1 MEKKTAATKA
11 TKVTNDNEKSKLT
24 SESISEDLH
33 SEELKKSVCGI
44 IMPIADTDGYPN
56 GHWADV
62 YDIIC
67 EASTQAG
74 FRANLVSF
82 DDDVAVIQKRIVQN
96 IYDNPIVVCDIS
108 AKNAN
113 VMFELGMRLAFDKPT
128 VIVKDEKTPY
138 SFDISSIEHLEYP
151 SDLRY
156 QSINEFK
163 KKLAGKIKE
172 TYQKSKDDPSYTT
185 FLKHFGTFKIAQIE
199 ENEVSENTYLALE
212 LKEIK
217 SMMMSIMH
225 KSSNFIPNYAS
236 QRARTDSLLTVH
248 EQKLNI
254 KKLSDSSFSLEFNN
268 LIIGR
273 SIVLSFIDK
282 LMTLGLSVKKYSSK
296 PARIFIEFESPLEDE
311 KEKLFREIAT
321 SFFY

>member
-1 MEKKTAATKA
+1 MEKKTAV
-11 TKVTNDNEKSKLT
+11 TKVNNDIEKSKLT

-33 SEELKKSVCGI
+33 SEELKIPVCGI

-56 GHWADV
+56 GHWTNV

-199 ENEVSENTYLALE
+199 EKEVSENTYLALE

-217 SMMMSIMH
+217 SMMVSILRN
-225 KSSNFIPNYAS
+225 SSNSALNQISKPLRVDNILNES
-236 QRARTDSLLTVH
+236 DRKISL
-248 EQKLNI
+248 
-254 KKLSDSSFSLEFNN
+254 KKVSETSYSIEFNN
-268 LIIGR
+268 
-273 SIVLSFIDK
+273 VL
-282 LMTLGLSVKKYSSK
+282 V
-296 PARIFIEFESPLEDE
+296 ARVMLKTFFDNLRAAGFKVTQYTSRPSRVLIEFESPLTDDN
-311 KEKLFREIAT
+311 EKLLKNLAT
-321 SFFY
+321 SFFF

>member
-1 MEKKTAATKA
+1 MEKKTAV
-11 TKVTNDNEKSKLT
+11 TKVNNDIEKSKLT

-33 SEELKKSVCGI
+33 SEELKTPVCGI

-56 GHWADV
+56 GHWANV

-199 ENEVSENTYLALE
+199 EKEVSENTYLALE

-217 SMMMSIMH
+217 SMMVSILRN
-225 KSSNFIPNYAS
+225 SSNSALNQMSKPLRVGNILNES
-236 QRARTDSLLTVH
+236 D
-248 EQKLNI
+248 QKIAL
-254 KKLSDSSFSLEFNN
+254 KKVSETSYSLEFNN
-268 LIIGR
+268 
-273 SIVLSFIDK
+273 VL
-282 LMTLGLSVKKYSSK
+282 V
-296 PARIFIEFESPLEDE
+296 ARVMLKTFFDNLRAAGFKVTQYTSRPSRVLIEFESPLTDDN
-311 KEKLFREIAT
+311 EKLLKDLAT
-321 SFFY
+321 SFFF

>member
-1 MEKKTAATKA
+1 MEKKTAV
-11 TKVTNDNEKSKLT
+11 TKVNNDIEKLKLT

-33 SEELKKSVCGI
+33 SEELKTPVCGI

-56 GHWADV
+56 GHWANV

-199 ENEVSENTYLALE
+199 EKEVSENTYLALE

-217 SMMMSIMH
+217 SMMVSILRN
-225 KSSNFIPNYAS
+225 SSNSALNQMSKPLRVDNILNES
-236 QRARTDSLLTVH
+236 D
-248 EQKLNI
+248 QKIAL
-254 KKLSDSSFSLEFNN
+254 KKVSETSYSIEFNN
-268 LIIGR
+268 
-273 SIVLSFIDK
+273 VL
-282 LMTLGLSVKKYSSK
+282 V
-296 PARIFIEFESPLEDE
+296 ARVMLKTFFDNLRAAGFKVTQYTSRPSRVLIEFESPLTDDN
-311 KEKLFREIAT
+311 EKLLKDLAT
-321 SFFY
+321 SFFF